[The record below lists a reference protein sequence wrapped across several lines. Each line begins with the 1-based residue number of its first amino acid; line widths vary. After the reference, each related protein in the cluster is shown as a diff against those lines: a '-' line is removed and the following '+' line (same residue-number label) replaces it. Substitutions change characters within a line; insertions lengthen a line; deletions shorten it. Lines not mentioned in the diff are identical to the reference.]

1 MNEKIITASIRDIP
15 NLLPLINSAYRG
27 EASRRGWTTEADII
41 DGDVRIAAKDL
52 QEALEIPGAVMLKIN
67 SNKHEPAG
75 CVYLKPVQGG
85 MYLGML
91 SVWPYLQAGGIGK
104 KLMEAAEQYA
114 SANGYDKIV
123 MQVINVREELIAWY
137 KRQGYNIT
145 GETVPFEDGKFG
157 KAKIPLF
164 FIVLEKILNKNV

>member
-1 MNEKIITASIRDIP
+1 MNEKIIIASIQDIP
-15 NLLPLINSAYRG
+15 SLLPLINSAYRG
-27 EASRRGWTTEADII
+27 EVSRGGWTTEADII
-41 DGDVRIAAKDL
+41 DGDERIAENDL
-52 QEALEIPGAVMLKIN
+52 QEAMDVPGAVMLQLK
-67 SNKHEPAG
+67 NKMQETEG
-75 CVYLKPVQGG
+75 CVYLKPVKGG

-91 SVWPYLQAGGIGK
+91 SVWPHSQARGIGK

-114 SANGYDKIV
+114 SANGFDKIV

-137 KRQGYNIT
+137 NRQGYNIT

-164 FIVLEKILNKNV
+164 FIILEKILNNSE